1 MNNLRLIVLKFSTFA
16 NYNLN
21 VYFLRII
28 ATNVSKFK
36 GELRPLNLKFQ
47 PQKWSQFFVL
57 A

>member
-1 MNNLRLIVLKFSTFA
+1 MNNLRLIVLKFSTFG